1 VTIEVEP
8 SAEPTFVG
16 HKDPTIQVLDC
27 LMGQGKTTWLLDH
40 ISAEVVT
47 DQAHNLTDLSQR
59 WLVIVPTLKE
69 VDRFV
74 NKFESLGALF
84 YFPNTEV
91 DDRKTWHLQT
101 LVNQGRNIVATHS
114 LFKHLTPSV
123 YRAIERQ
130 GYNLVVDEEI
140 EVVRPYGLSKAK
152 VDTLLN
158 KDCIVHDPA
167 TRRLTWNSNAWP
179 TKSFPFKSDI
189 PKLCDAGSLVLTNS
203 GLLIVELPAEFLRC
217 FDEVHIA
224 TFMFDGAPL
233 CAYLKDKGFRI
244 ERYTIAKDSKR
255 RGREGVPKAS

>member
-1 VTIEVEP
+1 VTIQVEP
-8 SAEPTFVG
+8 NATADTDAAFMG

-40 ISAEVVT
+40 ISSEVILSQAARWGDEVVPT
-47 DQAHNLTDLSQR
+47 LDQK

-69 VDRFV
+69 VDRYV
-74 NKFESLGALF
+74 NKFGDKGALF

-140 EVVRPYGLSKAK
+140 EVVRPWSQQG
-152 VDTLLN
+152 
-158 KDCIVHDPA
+158 
-167 TRRLTWNSNAWP
+167 
-179 TKSFPFKSDI
+179 
-189 PKLCDAGSLVLTNS
+189 
-203 GLLIVELPAEFLRC
+203 
-217 FDEVHIA
+217 
-224 TFMFDGAPL
+224 
-233 CAYLKDKGFRI
+233 
-244 ERYTIAKDSKR
+244 
-255 RGREGVPKAS
+255 